1 MLLLS
6 SNKGDA
12 MALTSEQ
19 QQIVDKATLTRING
33 WQYLTVEGSPY
44 EIGFEHGYLLTDEF
58 KDAIRV
64 YTHMTL
70 ETLGMDYSFF
80 VDQAVKLHKDKIP
93 QEYIEEMQGMADGF
107 TAGGFETS
115 LDDVIGWNDWMELT
129 GYWWPQVAAE
139 YSNNPPDGPKGS
151 HCSGFVATGSAT
163 KDGKP
168 VIAHESFD
176 DFWSGQYFNVCESV
190 KPAHGNSFKMQTVPG
205 YIDSMTD
212 FYVTSAGLAI
222 TETTIAGFVGYDVDG
237 IPEFVRARKA
247 TQYANSI
254 DEWVTIVNEGNN
266 GGYANAWLIADHNT
280 GEIARFEQGSEFTSL
295 ERTFDGA
302 YFGCNAVFD
311 PRIRNL
317 ECKDNGFNDPR
328 QQTGARRQ
336 RWMELIDQY
345 YGKIDL
351 EVVKKML
358 ADTYDVYL
366 GYNCPSS
373 RDICAHYD
381 VDPQYYADDPD
392 AVWNIPFYPA
402 GSCDAKAAGPD
413 DVKHLKMW
421 GRYGRADGVEFV
433 AKDFMDQHPL
443 WKWMDGYLEDRPT
456 QPWTLFN

>member
-266 GGYANAWLIADHNT
+266 GGYANIWLLADANT
-280 GEIARFEQGSEFTSL
+280 NEIARYEQGLKHQEL
-295 ERTFDGA
+295 LRTKDGSF
-302 YFGCNAVFD
+302 YGCNACHN

-317 ECKDNGFNDPR
+317 ECVASRPAPAAHASNSCCRSCTAPSTTMWPNESLPTSSTHIWVMST
-328 QQTGARRQ
+328 QARATSAHTTTLTPSTMRTI
-336 RWMELIDQY
+336 RTVC
-345 YGKIDL
+345 G
-351 EVVKKML
+351 
-358 ADTYDVYL
+358 T
-366 GYNCPSS
+366 CRSS
-373 RDICAHYD
+373 R
-381 VDPQYYADDPD
+381 
-392 AVWNIPFYPA
+392 AVPA
-402 GSCDAKAAGPD
+402 TASAPTATTSRPCTCGASSAAP
-413 DVKHLKMW
+413 MAS
-421 GRYGRADGVEFV
+421 RST
-433 AKDFMDQHPL
+433 
-443 WKWMDGYLEDRPT
+443 PT
-456 QPWTLFN
+456 NS